1 MAGPWGQW
9 HGLQRLRWLP
19 NLPESQGP
27 HGVHLGE
34 DPSTTQFL
42 ESFRSY
48 AMENID
54 GELLVDR
61 EDVWSILGDHG
72 PDFGTGSRGPPG
84 DWWCLRA
91 SPELV
96 EYKGLLMR
104 DLQCDAASV
113 SYFVQLVRCGKPEG
127 YLEAL
132 RILHHMLKDKD
143 YPGTASDPE
152 VPEAVANSKWLKMPA
167 LRPWKLSP
175 TLRIGSKVLS
185 SMQREPPRARAN
197 GPPRAMM
204 MLQEDKATRAHHQGH
219 QGPQGAQRGGQAG
232 EDEDP
237 P

>member
-91 SPELV
+91 SEDLM

-104 DLQCDAASV
+104 DLQCDYDSV
-113 SYFVQLVRCGKPEG
+113 SYFVRLVRIGKPEG
-127 YLEAL
+127 YMEAL
-132 RILHHMLKDKD
+132 RILHHFLKDKD

-152 VPEAVANSKWLKMPA
+152 VPEAVANSKWLKNACLEA
-167 LRPWKLSP
+167 LEALAHP
-175 TLRIGSKVLS
+175 
-185 SMQREPPRARAN
+185 
-197 GPPRAMM
+197 
-204 MLQEDKATRAHHQGH
+204 EDWE
-219 QGPQGAQRGGQAG
+219 QGPEFNAKGASKGKSKWTSKSNDDAAGGQGYSSSSSRASRTSRSSTRRTG
-232 EDEDP
+232 WRG
-237 P
+237 